1 MDTDYQEWAKDRGV
15 DTLPIKEH
23 PTRITMDDYGLELAA
38 VVAKRAACTRRQVGA
53 VIIGPDKRIMSTGY
67 NGMQPGAVECS
78 DGGCPRGAYTHEQ
91 IPGLLGNGGH
101 EVPCTARH
109 AERNAIEYINPRMYR
124 PDWLP
129 RSTIYITCQPCP
141 DCEELCKKKRL
152 RVVWPWRVPRSR
164 SSSSSCCWCAWR
176 AASG

>member
-53 VIIGPDKRIMSTGY
+53 VIIGEDKRILATGY
-67 NGMQPGAVECS
+67 NGTEPGAVECS
-78 DGGCPRGAYTHEQ
+78 DGGCPRGMSDEPIH
-91 IPGLLGNGGH
+91 LVSLGNSGH
-101 EVPCTARH
+101 PVPCIARH

-124 PDWLP
+124 PDWLSL
-129 RSTIYITCQPCP
+129 STIYITTAPCP
-141 DCEELCKKKRL
+141 DCEELCTKHRL
-152 RVVWPWRVPRSR
+152 RVVWPW
-164 SSSSSCCWCAWR
+164 
-176 AASG
+176 